1 MKYLKLLFSIII
13 LFFFYS
19 MPVYSHDKVAFVD
32 IDFLIKNSTLGK
44 NTLLKIDK
52 LNTKNIENLKKKE
65 NILKDL
71 ENNINNKKNI
81 ISQDEF
87 KKEVDLLRNKIN
99 DFKIEKNKMVTEF
112 NKFKEKEINNL
123 FKKINPIIENY
134 MNTNSI
140 KILLDRKNVFI
151 GSVDSDL
158 TNVLVKEINKD
169 NN

>member
-1 MKYLKLLFSIII
+1 
-13 LFFFYS
+13 
-19 MPVYSHDKVAFVD
+19 
-32 IDFLIKNSTLGK
+32 
-44 NTLLKIDK
+44 
-52 LNTKNIENLKKKE
+52 
-65 NILKDL
+65 
-71 ENNINNKKNI
+71 
-81 ISQDEF
+81 
-87 KKEVDLLRNKIN
+87 
-99 DFKIEKNKMVTEF
+99 MVTEF

-158 TNVLVKEINKD
+158 TNVLVKEINKV